1 MRQQELKAMTALK
14 IIQFPC
20 RQDNYGVLIHDG
32 HAGIT
37 AAIDAP
43 EEAAVREALRR
54 AGLKLTHIF
63 TTHHHHDH
71 VEGHLGLKR
80 ETGCTIYG
88 PAAEAANI
96 PGIDKTV
103 KEGDRL
109 PFGAFELQVIETPGH
124 TRGGVTYYIPNAI
137 DSAAGGNAGVA
148 FAGDTLFS
156 VGCGRVIEGTHAQM
170 WASLEKI
177 AALPSTTLIY
187 CGHEYTQSNIRFAL
201 SVEPKNEALLS
212 RKRGEPVFARE
223 QPGDP
228 AKPGHWPR
236 GSCRSGFQGAAAAQ
250 RPFLDGHPSPR
261 PFGRDR
267 VSGKQ
272 VRPPSAA

>member
-1 MRQQELKAMTALK
+1 MTALE

-20 RQDNYGVLIHDG
+20 WQDNYGVLIHDPE
-32 HAGIT
+32 AGVT
-37 AAIDAP
+37 ASIDAP
-43 EEAAVREALRR
+43 EEAPVREALKR

-71 VEGHLGLKR
+71 VGGHLGLKR

-88 PAAEAANI
+88 PAQEAANI

-109 PFGAFELQVIETPGH
+109 PFGSFELQVFETPGH
-124 TRGGVTYYIPNAI
+124 TRGGVTYYIPDAVA
-137 DSAAGGNAGVA
+137 SAAGGKTGVA

-156 VGCGRVIEGTHAQM
+156 IGCGRVIEGTHAQM

-177 AALPSTTLIY
+177 AALPPSTLIY

-201 SVEPKNEALLS
+201 SVEPQNQALLA
-212 RKRGEPVFARE
+212 RKSEVDALRNEGKATLPTVLANEL
-223 QPGDP
+223 
-228 AKPGHWPR
+228 
-236 GSCRSGFQGAAAAQ
+236 AAN
-250 RPFLDGHPSPR
+250 PFLRVNSPEIR
-261 PFGRDR
+261 QNLGLGPDIPAAKVFETLRLRKDR
-267 VSGKQ
+267 F
-272 VRPPSAA
+272 

>member
-1 MRQQELKAMTALK
+1 MTALE
-14 IIQFPC
+14 IVQFPC

-32 HAGIT
+32 RAGVT

-88 PAAEAANI
+88 PAAEATNI
-96 PGIDKTV
+96 PGIDKSV
-103 KEGDRL
+103 KEGDTL
-109 PFGAFELQVIETPGH
+109 PFGSFELQVIETPGH
-124 TRGGVTYYIPNAI
+124 TRGGVTYYIPDAVA
-137 DSAAGGNAGVA
+137 SPAGGNTGVA

-156 VGCGRVIEGTHAQM
+156 AGCGRVIEGSYAQM

-177 AALPSTTLIY
+177 AGLPPATLIY

-201 SVEPKNEALLS
+201 SVEPKNEALLA
-212 RKRGEPVFARE
+212 RKSEVDALRSEGK
-223 QPGDP
+223 P
-228 AKPGHWPR
+228 ALPTVL
-236 GSCRSGFQGAAAAQ
+236 ANELAVN
-250 RPFLDGHPSPR
+250 PFLRVNSPEIR
-261 PFGRDR
+261 QNLGLSPDVPAANVFEELRRRKDR
-267 VSGKQ
+267 F
-272 VRPPSAA
+272 

>member
-1 MRQQELKAMTALK
+1 MTALK
-14 IIQFPC
+14 IVQFPC
-20 RQDNYGVLIHDG
+20 RQDNYGVLIHDPQ
-32 HAGIT
+32 AGVT

-43 EEAAVREALRR
+43 EERAVREALLR

-103 KEGDRL
+103 KEGDSL
-109 PFGAFELQVIETPGH
+109 PFGSFELQVIETPGH
-124 TRGGVTYYIPNAI
+124 TRGGVTYYIPDAI
-137 DSAAGGNAGVA
+137 DTAAGSKTGVA

-201 SVEPKNEALLS
+201 SVEPKNTALLA
-212 RKRGEPVFARE
+212 RKSEVDALRSEGKATLPTVLANELAVNPFLRVNSPEIRQNLGLGSDVPAAEVFAELRRRKD
-223 QPGDP
+223 Q
-228 AKPGHWPR
+228 
-236 GSCRSGFQGAAAAQ
+236 F
-250 RPFLDGHPSPR
+250 
-261 PFGRDR
+261 
-267 VSGKQ
+267 
-272 VRPPSAA
+272 